1 MVEAMEVIVL
11 PAQEGELS
19 SSGCF
24 LDLRQKEN
32 VSFWE
37 N

>member
-1 MVEAMEVIVL
+1 MVEAMEVIAL

-24 LDLRQKEN
+24 LASGDLLR
-32 VSFWE
+32 
-37 N
+37 